1 MKKSP
6 FILAGPQ
13 GLLDAWS
20 IPHFLFGMVMALVAI
35 VFQLPIL
42 TTFVVLVVI
51 AILWELFEMRMK
63 LRENLW
69 NVISDVLLP
78 LLAYPVTVW
87 LVQRTGIQPEE
98 QVAFFIVAI
107 LIYFY
112 SNIMAWQARFN
123 NDPDYM
129 S

>member
-1 MKKSP
+1 MKKSS

-51 AILWELFEMRMK
+51 AILWEFFEMRMK

-78 LLAYPVTVW
+78 LRCV
-87 LVQRTGIQPEE
+87 
-98 QVAFFIVAI
+98 
-107 LIYFY
+107 
-112 SNIMAWQARFN
+112 
-123 NDPDYM
+123 
-129 S
+129 